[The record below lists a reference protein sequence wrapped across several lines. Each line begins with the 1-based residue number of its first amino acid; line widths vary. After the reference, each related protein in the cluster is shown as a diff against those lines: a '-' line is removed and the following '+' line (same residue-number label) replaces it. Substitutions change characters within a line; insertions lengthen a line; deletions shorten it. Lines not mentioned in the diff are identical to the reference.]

1 MQFWVLD
8 LRNDRK
14 WLLLTKMVSEIWKM
28 ERLLGV
34 VVVATIAKDLKC
46 KVSKMVGEEVYMLV

>member
-1 MQFWVLD
+1 
-8 LRNDRK
+8 
-14 WLLLTKMVSEIWKM
+14 MVSEIWKM